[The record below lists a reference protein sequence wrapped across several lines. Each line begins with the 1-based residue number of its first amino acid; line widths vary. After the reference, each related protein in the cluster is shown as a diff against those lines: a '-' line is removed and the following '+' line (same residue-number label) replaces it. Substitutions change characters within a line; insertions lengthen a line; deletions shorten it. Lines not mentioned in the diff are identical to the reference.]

1 MSCWAW
7 TAGPWTTCT
16 KPCWRA
22 PARWRRCTSTPC
34 TPNSK
39 ARSSPRCS
47 SACCAAGANR
57 ATALPP
63 WASAPPTW
71 SRPACRAA
79 PWAWAPS
86 RAAAASWW
94 CSRPRWRAD
103 KLSAPWRSPHQHVSG
118 SADIV
123 GDMSAPPE
131 SPSARPGVAPNQPP
145 TPAQE
150 PDHGLDRSA
159 LLALAAIL
167 MGVGLGTLDT
177 AIANTALPAIAHDLN
192 APPAASIWVVNAYQL
207 ATVALLLPFAALG
220 DRIGPRR
227 VFMGGLAF
235 FTLASLAC
243 ALAPTLTLLDP
254 ASRLGRGVGM
264 NALVVGVFFAVGPT
278 VASLVLSVADW
289 PWLFAINV
297 PLGLL
302 ALGFGWHTLP
312 HSTPRDH
319 GFDPLTA
326 VFTALTFST
335 LIGALGAAAQQEP
348 WPLVAL
354 PASVTVVAGALLL
367 WRQAGHPAPMLPVD
381 LLRRPLFALSVL
393 TALSAFATQG
403 LAFVSLPFFLEQVLH
418 RNPVDTGFLMS
429 AWPVVVAAAAP
440 FAGRLSDRHPPG
452 LLGGIGLGVLSAGML
467 SLALLPDQPG
477 TLDLAPR
484 PCVCGAIFGFF
495 QSPSLR
501 ALMSSAP
508 PERASGASGMIALA
522 RLTGQASGAAGVAL
536 CFALGGTH
544 GAKTALAVGCGTAA
558 LGAAASTARLFTRQR

>member
-1 MSCWAW
+1 
-7 TAGPWTTCT
+7 
-16 KPCWRA
+16 
-22 PARWRRCTSTPC
+22 
-34 TPNSK
+34 
-39 ARSSPRCS
+39 
-47 SACCAAGANR
+47 
-57 ATALPP
+57 
-63 WASAPPTW
+63 
-71 SRPACRAA
+71 
-79 PWAWAPS
+79 
-86 RAAAASWW
+86 
-94 CSRPRWRAD
+94 
-103 KLSAPWRSPHQHVSG
+103 
-118 SADIV
+118 
-123 GDMSAPPE
+123 MSAPPA
-131 SPSARPGVAPNQPP
+131 SPSARPGHTHSP
-145 TPAQE
+145 TPPE
-150 PDHGLDRSA
+150 DPDHGLDRSA

-243 ALAPTLTLLDP
+243 ALAPTLTLLALARVLQGMGAADIMSVNIALIRLLYP

-348 WPLVAL
+348 WPLVAI

-440 FAGRLSDRHPPG
+440 IAGRLSDRHPPG
-452 LLGGIGLGVLSAGML
+452 LLGGIGLAVLSVGML

-477 TLDLAPR
+477 TLDLVLR
-484 PCVCGAIFGFF
+484 LCVCGAGFGFF
-495 QSPSLR
+495 QSPNLR

-522 RLTGQASGAAGVAL
+522 RLTGQATGAASVAL

-544 GAKTALAVGCGTAA
+544 GAKTALALGCGTAA
-558 LGAAASTARLFTRQR
+558 LGAAASTARLFTRAR